1 MKNKLASSEKMT
13 DQSSNHSSLSEKIN
27 NNQQIKNN
35 AENKLKEQ
43 KVQNNF
49 INLRKYTME
58 PVLFRKE
65 FVPVLKPIEIH
76 LVPTKFRL
84 NKLEYKHNRR
94 NKKDK
99 NILNCISCPCSE
111 NGNDIDDESDVSNS
125 SDISDISDL
134 SNNIKNDNNNN
145 NNRLKDI
152 RKKFSKLK
160 SGTIHKVMTKKN
172 LNNKKLSKQFD
183 CFDNPEVDEEEN
195 ESENYKGDEDSFSF
209 DLYEEN
215 NNFANYSMKP
225 YDNIDFELKQTKSS
239 KIINNTLKNYEH
251 ISDQKNNEDDNDNK
265 KDNKNNKKRN
275 RVYSF
280 SILETLKNKL
290 KIDK

>member
-1 MKNKLASSEKMT
+1 MKNKLASSEKIT

-49 INLRKYTME
+49 INVRKYTME

-76 LVPTKFRL
+76 LVPSKFRL
-84 NKLEYKHNRR
+84 NKLEYKHNRK
-94 NKKDK
+94 NKKEK
-99 NILNCISCPCSE
+99 KFLKSISCPCSE
-111 NGNDIDDESDVSNS
+111 NGSDIDNESDLSNS

-145 NNRLKDI
+145 GLKDI

-160 SGTIHKVMTKKN
+160 NGTIHKVMTKKN
-172 LNNKKLSKQFD
+172 LKNKKLSKQFD
-183 CFDNPEVDEEEN
+183 GFDNPDVEEDN

-215 NNFANYSMKP
+215 NNFVNYSMKP
-225 YDNIDFELKQTKSS
+225 YDNIDLELKQAKSS

-251 ISDQKNNEDDNDNK
+251 ISYQKSNEDN
-265 KDNKNNKKRN
+265 KDNKYNKKRN

-280 SILETLKNKL
+280 SILDTLKNKL